1 MPFVPVLTGPWSAP
15 GCSGYKITYLEEAQT
30 MSARHNDHPE
40 DAMTRERALG
50 EAARELDRVASDSSY
65 GDAYRY
71 AARHFA
77 EHIRA
82 LASAQ
87 QEPAPAADA
96 EGVAKELAAKLFIE
110 ATVDDAAFDCDLATP
125 IIASAL
131 RRYAGDGGVTEQQS
145 EEALEDA
152 AVQLEARAY
161 DLEHLYDKKAH
172 ADEIFDIAQELRSRT
187 AARAKSDEKGGA
199 NV

>member
-1 MPFVPVLTGPWSAP
+1 MTREQ
-15 GCSGYKITYLEEAQT
+15 TLEEALRT
-30 MSARHNDHPE
+30 AIKIADE
-40 DAMTRERALG
+40 
-50 EAARELDRVASDSSY
+50 AREEWDKAPSNMKAGKLLIALSGHLPGYRPDIDSVH
-65 GDAYRY
+65 A
-71 AARHFA
+71 
-77 EHIRA
+77 A

-87 QEPAPAADA
+87 QEPAPAAEA
-96 EGVAKELAAKLFIE
+96 EIERCISRLADRTVVGDERNWNERILRQQVA
-110 ATVDDAAFDCDLATP
+110 
-125 IIASAL
+125 AL
-131 RRYAGDGGVTEQQS
+131 HRYAGDGGVTEQQS